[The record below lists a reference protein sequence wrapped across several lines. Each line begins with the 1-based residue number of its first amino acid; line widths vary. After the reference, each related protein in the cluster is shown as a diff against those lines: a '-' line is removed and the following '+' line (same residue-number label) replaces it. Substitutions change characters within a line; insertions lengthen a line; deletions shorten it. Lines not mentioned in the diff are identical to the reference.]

1 MRVLAFA
8 LSFAVLLAMPLHA
21 ADMPQPTEQ
30 TFQTFITI
38 QPTAKDENHLLGR
51 PSPYTYTCKA
61 EVYVPGEKPIAK
73 EMVIYVEPGKPAL
86 KIFERDGMTIEF
98 RASVTKERDHALT
111 SVTVM
116 ENGVPTHRQTQTTWL
131 PRDLPK

>member
-1 MRVLAFA
+1 MRVPAVVLTF
-8 LSFAVLLAMPLHA
+8 LSLLAPALHA

-38 QPTAKDENHLLGR
+38 QPTTKDENHLLGR

-73 EMVIYVEPGKPAL
+73 QMVIYVEPGKPEL
-86 KIFERDGMTIEF
+86 KSFEHDGTTIEF
-98 RASVTKERDHALT
+98 RASVTEDRDQALT

-131 PRDLPK
+131 PREP